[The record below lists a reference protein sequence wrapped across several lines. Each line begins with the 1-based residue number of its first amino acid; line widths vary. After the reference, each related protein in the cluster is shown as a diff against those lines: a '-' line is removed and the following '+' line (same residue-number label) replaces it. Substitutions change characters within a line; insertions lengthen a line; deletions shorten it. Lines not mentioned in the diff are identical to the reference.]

1 MQNPTFSFQ
10 VGSETLFGMGTGR
23 LPNGSYRLGKIQK
36 LMHFCK
42 NHLKARFRVL
52 MLEVRCVLDKNDDNH
67 ANQCNP
73 NNDAYWQSR
82 GEDERPDDW
91 EERSEKEE

>member
-1 MQNPTFSFQ
+1 
-10 VGSETLFGMGTGR
+10 
-23 LPNGSYRLGKIQK
+23 
-36 LMHFCK
+36 MHFCK
-42 NHLKARFRVL
+42 NHLKARFWVL
-52 MLEVRCVLDKNDDNH
+52 ILEVRCVLGKNDDNH

-91 EERSEKEE
+91 EERS